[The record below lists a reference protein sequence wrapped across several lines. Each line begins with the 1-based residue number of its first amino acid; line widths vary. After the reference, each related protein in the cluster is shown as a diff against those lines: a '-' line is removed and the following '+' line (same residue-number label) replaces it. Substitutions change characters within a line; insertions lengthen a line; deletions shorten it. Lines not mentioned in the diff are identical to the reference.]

1 MQTYE
6 LLVSGRAVRANSNDT
21 TLVRTSVGIDQV
33 HVMFDDAEWLDFPL
47 TITFSQVGVDPVTQS
62 LTVSTL
68 AGESTWKAEATVV
81 VPYEVIGM
89 VGPINVTIQGTDSQ
103 GRHIITAKGAPLSVE
118 EAGDVAIGDI
128 PADAPTVDQWHQA
141 YADAMALINDL
152 GSLKATL
159 EDQMDDIVSAAEAA
173 ASASADAVVDRVLN
187 EYAVPATKDT
197 LGLVQVGSGLNVTS
211 GGVISTVATNGIT
224 AAQSAQLANLAALAY
239 YCFDTE
245 FDASTGELIDTAKL
259 KSSALQLPEIV
270 DGATVKVDD
279 NGKLAMAITIA
290 DDMGY

>member
-47 TITFSQVGVDPVTQS
+47 TITFSQAGVEPVTQS
-62 LTVSTL
+62 LVVNTL
-68 AGESTWKAEATVV
+68 AGESTWKAEATVT
-81 VPYEVIGM
+81 VPYEVIEM

-128 PADAPTVDQWHQA
+128 PADAPTESQWHQA
-141 YADAMALINDL
+141 YADAMALINEL
-152 GSLKATL
+152 ASLKTTL
-159 EDQMDDIVSAAEAA
+159 EGQMNDIVAAAE
-173 ASASADAVVDRVLN
+173 SAVSDNVDEAVSAILGQ
-187 EYAVPATKDT
+187 YAVPATRES
-197 LGLVQVGSGLNVTS
+197 LGLVQVGSGLNVTD
-211 GGVISTVATNGIT
+211 GGVISAATTNGIT
-224 AAQSAQLANLAALAY
+224 SEQATQIMNLAMLAY

-245 FDASTGELIDTAKL
+245 FDDGTGELKSNAKV
-259 KSSALQLPEIV
+259 KTSAIQLSEVV
-270 DGATVKVDD
+270 DGTTVKVDD
-279 NGKLAMAITIA
+279 NGKIALAIGSA
-290 DDMGY
+290 DETGY

>member
-47 TITFSQVGVDPVTQS
+47 TITFSQAGVDPVTQS

-118 EAGDVAIGDI
+118 EAGDVATGDM

-141 YADAMALINDL
+141 YADAMAIINEL

-224 AAQSAQLANLAALAY
+224 TAQSAQLANLAALAY

-245 FDASTGELIDTAKL
+245 FDDGTGELKSNAKV
-259 KSSALQLPEIV
+259 KTSAIQLSEAV
-270 DGATVKVDD
+270 DGTTVKVDE
-279 NGKLAMAITIA
+279 NGKIALAIGSA
-290 DDMGY
+290 DETGY

>member
-47 TITFSQVGVDPVTQS
+47 TITFSQAGVDPVTQS

-118 EAGDVAIGDI
+118 EAGDVTMGDV

-141 YADAMALINDL
+141 YADAMSLINDL

-245 FDASTGELIDTAKL
+245 FDDGTGELKDTAKL
-259 KSSALQLPEIV
+259 KASALQLSEII
-270 DGATVKVDD
+270 DGTTVKIDD
-279 NGKLAMAITIA
+279 NGKLSLALESA

>member
-1 MQTYE
+1 
-6 LLVSGRAVRANSNDT
+6 
-21 TLVRTSVGIDQV
+21 
-33 HVMFDDAEWLDFPL
+33 
-47 TITFSQVGVDPVTQS
+47 
-62 LTVSTL
+62 
-68 AGESTWKAEATVV
+68 VV

-118 EAGDVAIGDI
+118 EAGDVAMGDI

-141 YADAMALINDL
+141 YADAMSLINDL

-224 AAQSAQLANLAALAY
+224 TAQSAQLANLAALAY

-245 FDASTGELIDTAKL
+245 FNESTGELKDTAKL
-259 KSSALQLPEIV
+259 KSSALQLSEII
-270 DGATVKVDD
+270 DGTTVKIDD
-279 NGKLAMAITIA
+279 NGKLSLALESA